1 MVIRDMNSLQI
12 HLVSR
17 KKDVLDELEQIL
29 SGAGHPSSRSLV
41 VNGHVDP
48 LHGIQDA
55 PDVLVLHLSHL
66 WREELESYAAHPADA
81 RPALIIVGATNDL
94 NVMRLAM
101 QAGARDLLPMPLSG
115 TDFLHAIE
123 RLGSERRPRQPKGN
137 GVVDAFINAKGGCGA
152 TLLACNVAHV
162 LRCESKQRVA
172 LVDLDLQFGAV
183 PLYFD
188 LFPKRG
194 LTQALENLAV
204 LDEVALEGYLT
215 THSSGLEVL
224 SHVADQPLALAELS
238 AQAVNQLLNIVLRGR
253 DRLVVDLPRRIDPVT
268 ASVMERAQHIVVV
281 LQQSMTALRD
291 AGRMLQ
297 WMRNE
302 LSLSKERVC
311 VVVNRFDKSA
321 PITLENIRS
330 ALACDDPIVIPNDF
344 RTVSECVNSGTPL
357 LDHARGSTIARAVMS
372 LEMRL
377 GGTSATERSGLLSRT
392 FSSLLSG
399 RSR

>member
-1 MVIRDMNSLQI
+1 MNQLQI

-17 KKDVLDELEQIL
+17 KKEVLDELEQIL
-29 SGAGHPSSRSLV
+29 RGMGHQLRRSLV

-48 LHGIQDA
+48 LHGIEQL
-55 PDVLVLHLSHL
+55 PNVVVLHLSHL
-66 WREELESYAAHPADA
+66 WREELEAYAAHPVDR
-81 RPALIIVGATNDL
+81 RPALIIVGATSDL

-101 QAGARDLLPMPLSG
+101 QAGARDLLPMPLVSG
-115 TDFLHAIE
+115 DFVQAIE
-123 RLGSERRPRQPKGN
+123 RLQGESRARITQAS
-137 GVVDAFINAKGGCGA
+137 GVIDVFINAKGGCGA

-172 LVDLDLQFGAV
+172 VVDLDLQFGAV

-194 LTQALENLAV
+194 LSDALENLGAM
-204 LDEVALEGYLT
+204 DELALAGYFT
-215 THSSGLEVL
+215 RHPSGLEVL
-224 SHVADQPLALAELS
+224 SHATDQPLAMEELS
-238 AQAVNQLLNIVLRGR
+238 ASAVNQLLSIALRDR

-297 WMRNE
+297 WMRAE
-302 LSLSKERVC
+302 LSLGRERLC
-311 VVVNRFDKSA
+311 VVVNRYDKAAS
-321 PITLENIRS
+321 ITLDNIRS
-330 ALACDDPIVIPNDF
+330 ALSCDDPVVIPNDF
-344 RTVSECVNSGTPL
+344 RTVSECVNSGVPL
-357 LDHARGSTIARAVMS
+357 LDHARGSAIAKAIMT
-372 LEMRL
+372 LESRL
-377 GGTSATERSGLLSRT
+377 GGISTTESSGLLSRT